1 MGKLE
6 KNILN
11 PIKCLYLKWQV
22 KKDENFL
29 IEQGIKKAHKQR
41 LEINF
46 GTKYRFTLENKKGR
60 IYLPPS
66 ENGIDVRDL
75 VALVA
80 DDYPKITKR
89 YISNR
94 EKLRR

>member
-29 IEQGIKKAHKQR
+29 IEQGIKKVCKQK

-46 GTKYRFTLENKKGR
+46 GTEYRFNYGNKKAR

-66 ENGIDVRDL
+66 EKGIDVRDL

-94 EKLRR
+94 EKLSR

>member
-11 PIKCLYLKWQV
+11 PIKSFYLKWRV
-22 KKDENFL
+22 DKDEDFL
-29 IEQGIKKAHKQR
+29 IEQGIKKANKQR

-46 GTKYRFTLENKKGR
+46 GTEYRFTLEDKKGR

-66 ENGIDVRDL
+66 ENGIDVREL

-89 YISNR
+89 YISNK
-94 EKLRR
+94 EKLSR